1 MLTRGQIDLIQRSFA
16 QVAPVAEQAGALFY
30 DKLFERDPT
39 ISQLFHVDMAA
50 QSRRL
55 MQMIGDAVALL
66 DQPGTLDR
74 ALAALGQRH
83 AGYGVRDD
91 HYATVGGALLDTLSA
106 ALGEG
111 FTPAMRE
118 AWSAMYGHVMRTM
131 QKGAKLTPAA
141 A

>member
-1 MLTRGQIDLIQRSFA
+1 MLTRGQVDLVQRSFA

-74 ALAALGQRH
+74 ALAELGRRH
-83 AGYGVRDD
+83 AGYGVRDA
-91 HYATVGGALLDTLSA
+91 HYATVGGALLDTLAS
-106 ALGEG
+106 ALGDS
-111 FTPAMRE
+111 FTPPMRE
-118 AWSAMYGHVMRTM
+118 AWSALYAHVTRTM
-131 QKGAKLTPAA
+131 QAGARKVLVSA
-141 A
+141 